1 MWAKWYPDWLQS
13 VKCARLRAAIRQDA
27 ARLGARLLTPPSRV
41 PNFSRSRPP
50 PLDSITSAIAT
61 ELLAG
66 LNEAQREAVLAT
78 NGPVLVVAGPG
89 SGKTR
94 VLTHRIAYLMEVEQV
109 PGDRILAVTFT
120 NKAAREM
127 RARIEHLRQGRP
139 LDGITMG
146 TFHAFGARL
155 LRENPGIV
163 ADRLG
168 IMPQFSIYDDG
179 DQIETVKAAL
189 KSVGLDPKLYQPRRI
204 RARISAA
211 KSQLMSPDEFRDLAA
226 TYHEEV
232 IARVYKEYERLLRR
246 ASALDFDDLLTQPI
260 NLFEAAPHLLERY
273 QERYLHVMVDEYQD
287 TNRVQYVLVSALA
300 ERHRNL
306 FVVGDPDQSIY
317 GWRQADIRNILDF
330 EKDYPDARQIH
341 LELNYRSTARIVE
354 AADRVI
360 RENVA
365 RIDRRLRTENDDGE
379 QIVLRELSD
388 QGHEAQYITDEIR
401 RMAEIDGV
409 AYDDVAVMYRTTAQ
423 SRAIEEALRFR
434 GIAYQVIGGVRFY
447 ERKEVKDILAVLRL
461 LHNPADSIALERV
474 VGNLPIGRGLGPR
487 ALEEIRT
494 WAVTE
499 RRPMLEGFL
508 AIAGASDAE
517 STPALSGN
525 ARAAARR
532 VGSVIASLRDSA
544 ADTPLTGLF
553 DAIVDRTGYAATF
566 DRTEE
571 EDLDRW
577 ANILELRS
585 ELERLGDAPASET
598 LAPYLERVALVADV
612 DSLDTDERGR
622 VTLITLHSAKG
633 LEFPVVFVA
642 GVEEGLLPI
651 SRAVESEHLNPEE
664 MEEERRLFYVGM
676 TRAKRLLYL
685 TYASSRA
692 TYGRFGYSVPSRF
705 LQSIPDHLLRS
716 LGRRG
721 ALRPG
726 SASSLRDKVRGTD
739 STAPA
744 VFTMTYEPGQ
754 SVFHPKFG
762 EGQVIE
768 AKERGGDQEVAV
780 AFVRHGTK
788 RLLASLAAMDVIE

>member
-1 MWAKWYPDWLQS
+1 M
-13 VKCARLRAAIRQDA
+13 
-27 ARLGARLLTPPSRV
+27 
-41 PNFSRSRPP
+41 
-50 PLDSITSAIAT
+50 DSIASAAAT
-61 ELLAG
+61 ELLTG
-66 LNEAQREAVLAT
+66 LNDAQREAVLAVD
-78 NGPVLVVAGPG
+78 GPVLVVAGPG

-94 VLTHRIAYLMEVEQV
+94 VLTHRIAYLMEVLHV

-127 RARIEHLRQGRP
+127 RTRIEKLRQGRP
-139 LDGITMG
+139 LDGVVMG

-155 LRENPGIV
+155 LRENPGVV

-168 IMPQFSIYDDG
+168 ILPQFSIYDDG
-179 DQIETVKAAL
+179 DQVETVKAAL
-189 KSVGLDPKLYQPRRI
+189 KSVGLDPKLYQPRRL

-211 KSQLMSPDEFRDLAA
+211 KSQLIPPDEARNLAA
-226 TYHEEV
+226 TYDEEV
-232 IARVYKEYERLLRR
+232 IARVYAEYERLLRR
-246 ASALDFDDLLTQPI
+246 ANALDFDDLLTQPI
-260 NLFEAAPHLLERY
+260 NLFEAAPFLLERY
-273 QERYLHVMVDEYQD
+273 QERFLHILVDEYQD

-365 RIDRRLRTENDDGE
+365 RIDRRLRTDNDDGE
-379 QIVLRELSD
+379 PIVLRELSD
-388 QGHEAQYITDEIR
+388 QSHEAQFIADEVR
-401 RMAEIDGV
+401 RMVELGDAI
-409 AYDDVAVMYRTTAQ
+409 YDDAAVMYRTTAQ

-434 GIAYQVIGGVRFY
+434 GIPYQVIGGVRFY
-447 ERKEVKDILAVLRL
+447 ERKEIKDFLATLRL
-461 LHNPADSIALERV
+461 LHNPSDTVALERV

-487 ALEEIRT
+487 ALETIRA
-494 WAVTE
+494 WAAAE
-499 RRPMLEGFL
+499 RATMLDGFL
-508 AIAGASDAE
+508 TIAGAIHNDSVPVLAGA
-517 STPALSGN
+517 SKS
-525 ARAAARR
+525 AAQR
-532 VGSVIASLRDSA
+532 VGSVIAGLRELA
-544 ADTPLTGLF
+544 EDTPLTGLF
-553 DAIVDRTGYAATF
+553 DAIVERTGYGASL

-577 ANILELRS
+577 ANLLELRS
-585 ELERLGDAPASET
+585 ELERVGDAPARDT
-598 LAPYLERVALVADV
+598 IAAYLERVALVADV
-612 DSLDTDERGR
+612 DSLELDERGR

-651 SRAVESEHLNPEE
+651 SRAVESEHLRPEE
-664 MEEERRLFYVGM
+664 LEEERRLFYVGM
-676 TRAKRLLYL
+676 TRAERLLYL

-705 LQSIPDHLLRS
+705 LQSIPDHLLRT

-726 SASSLRDKVRGTD
+726 AAMGLRDKARSDSAYPTAASRGGTPVV
-739 STAPA
+739 TA
-744 VFTMTYEPGQ
+744 TTYIPGQ
-754 SVFHPKFG
+754 KVFHPKFG
-762 EGQVIE
+762 EGTVTEIT
-768 AKERGGDQEVAV
+768 ERRDDQEVAV
-780 AFVRHGTK
+780 DFVRHGAK
-788 RLLASLAAMDVIE
+788 RLLASLAAMDVIDHDGH

>member
-1 MWAKWYPDWLQS
+1 
-13 VKCARLRAAIRQDA
+13 
-27 ARLGARLLTPPSRV
+27 
-41 PNFSRSRPP
+41 
-50 PLDSITSAIAT
+50 
-61 ELLAG
+61 
-66 LNEAQREAVLAT
+66 
-78 NGPVLVVAGPG
+78 
-89 SGKTR
+89 
-94 VLTHRIAYLMEVEQV
+94 
-109 PGDRILAVTFT
+109 
-120 NKAAREM
+120 
-127 RARIEHLRQGRP
+127 
-139 LDGITMG
+139 
-146 TFHAFGARL
+146 
-155 LRENPGIV
+155 
-163 ADRLG
+163 
-168 IMPQFSIYDDG
+168 
-179 DQIETVKAAL
+179 
-189 KSVGLDPKLYQPRRI
+189 
-204 RARISAA
+204 
-211 KSQLMSPDEFRDLAA
+211 
-226 TYHEEV
+226 
-232 IARVYKEYERLLRR
+232 
-246 ASALDFDDLLTQPI
+246 
-260 NLFEAAPHLLERY
+260 
-273 QERYLHVMVDEYQD
+273 MVDEYQD

-388 QGHEAQYITDEIR
+388 QGHEAQFITDEIR
-401 RMAEIDGV
+401 RMAEIDDV

-423 SRAIEEALRFR
+423 SRAIEEALRLR
-434 GIAYQVIGGVRFY
+434 GIPYQVIGGVRFY
-447 ERKEVKDILAVLRL
+447 ERKEVKDILATLRL
-461 LHNPADSIALERV
+461 LHNPADAIALERV

-487 ALEEIRT
+487 ALQEIRT
-494 WAVTE
+494 WAVRE

-508 AIAGASDAE
+508 AIAGVGDIE
-517 STPALSGN
+517 STPDLSGN

-532 VGSVIASLRDSA
+532 VGSVIASLRDTA
-544 ADTPLTGLF
+544 VDTPLTGLF
-553 DAIVDRTGYAATF
+553 DAIVDRTGYGATF

-598 LAPYLERVALVADV
+598 IAPYLERVALVADV

-651 SRAVESEHLNPEE
+651 SRAVEREHLNPEE
-664 MEEERRLFYVGM
+664 LEEERRLFYVGM

-692 TYGRFGYSVPSRF
+692 SYGRFGYSVPSRF

-726 SASSLRDKVRGTD
+726 SAGSLRDKVRGSS
-739 STAPA
+739 STATAPE
-744 VFTMTYEPGQ
+744 VFAMTYEPGQ
-754 SVFHPKFG
+754 TVFHPKFG

-768 AKERGGDQEVAV
+768 ASERGGDQEVAV

-788 RLLASLAAMDVIE
+788 RLLASLAAMDVID

>member
-1 MWAKWYPDWLQS
+1 
-13 VKCARLRAAIRQDA
+13 
-27 ARLGARLLTPPSRV
+27 
-41 PNFSRSRPP
+41 
-50 PLDSITSAIAT
+50 
-61 ELLAG
+61 
-66 LNEAQREAVLAT
+66 
-78 NGPVLVVAGPG
+78 
-89 SGKTR
+89 
-94 VLTHRIAYLMEVEQV
+94 
-109 PGDRILAVTFT
+109 
-120 NKAAREM
+120 
-127 RARIEHLRQGRP
+127 
-139 LDGITMG
+139 
-146 TFHAFGARL
+146 
-155 LRENPGIV
+155 
-163 ADRLG
+163 
-168 IMPQFSIYDDG
+168 
-179 DQIETVKAAL
+179 
-189 KSVGLDPKLYQPRRI
+189 
-204 RARISAA
+204 
-211 KSQLMSPDEFRDLAA
+211 
-226 TYHEEV
+226 
-232 IARVYKEYERLLRR
+232 
-246 ASALDFDDLLTQPI
+246 
-260 NLFEAAPHLLERY
+260 
-273 QERYLHVMVDEYQD
+273 
-287 TNRVQYVLVSALA
+287 
-300 ERHRNL
+300 
-306 FVVGDPDQSIY
+306 
-317 GWRQADIRNILDF
+317 
-330 EKDYPDARQIH
+330 
-341 LELNYRSTARIVE
+341 
-354 AADRVI
+354 
-360 RENVA
+360 
-365 RIDRRLRTENDDGE
+365 
-379 QIVLRELSD
+379 
-388 QGHEAQYITDEIR
+388 
-401 RMAEIDGV
+401 
-409 AYDDVAVMYRTTAQ
+409 VMYRTTAQ

-434 GIAYQVIGGVRFY
+434 GIPYQVIGGVRFY
-447 ERKEVKDILAVLRL
+447 ERKEVKDILATLRL
-461 LHNPADSIALERV
+461 LHNPADTVALERV

-494 WAVTE
+494 WAVKE
-499 RRPMLEGFL
+499 RRPMLDGFL
-508 AIAGASDAE
+508 AIAAAGDAE
-517 STPALSGN
+517 STPSLSGN

-532 VGSVIASLRDSA
+532 VGSVIASLRDTA

-553 DAIVDRTGYAATF
+553 DAIVDRTGYGATF

-598 LAPYLERVALVADV
+598 IAPYLERVALVADV
-612 DSLDTDERGR
+612 DSLDADERGR

-726 SASSLRDKVRGTD
+726 SGGSLREKVRGTD

-744 VFTMTYEPGQ
+744 VFTITYEPGQ

>member
-1 MWAKWYPDWLQS
+1 MVTGPASERQTHRGRGGPAGRMQ
-13 VKCARLRAAIRQDA
+13 RAPMLDFFRP
-27 ARLGARLLTPPSRV
+27 RCGSRD
-41 PNFSRSRPP
+41 FRSRPP

-61 ELLAG
+61 ELLTG
-66 LNEAQREAVLAT
+66 LNDAQREAVLAT
-78 NGPVLVVAGPG
+78 SGPVLVVAGPG

-127 RARIEHLRQGRP
+127 RARIEQLRQGRP

-179 DQIETVKAAL
+179 DQTETVKAAL
-189 KSVGLDPKLYQPRRI
+189 KNVGLDPKLYQPRRL

-211 KSQLMSPDEFRDLAA
+211 KSQLISPDEFRNDAA
-226 TYHEEV
+226 AYHEEA
-232 IARVYKEYERLLRR
+232 IGRAYQGYGRLLRR

-260 NLFEAAPHLLERY
+260 NLFEEAPHLLERY

-379 QIVLRELSD
+379 QIVLRELTD
-388 QGHEAQYITDEIR
+388 QQHEAQFITDEIR
-401 RMAEIDGV
+401 RMAEMDGV

-434 GIAYQVIGGVRFY
+434 GIPYQVIGGVRFY
-447 ERKEVKDILAVLRL
+447 ERKEIKDILAALRL
-461 LHNPADSIALERV
+461 LHNPADAVALERII
-474 VGNLPIGRGLGPR
+474 GNLPFGKGLGPR
-487 ALEEIRT
+487 AIEIIRA
-494 WAVTE
+494 WAALE
-499 RRPMLEGFL
+499 RRSMLDGFL
-508 AIAGASDAE
+508 AVAGAISVDNV
-517 STPALSGN
+517 PALSGT
-525 ARAAARR
+525 ARAAGQK
-532 VGSVIASLRDSA
+532 VGTVLNALRTMTEDE
-544 ADTPLTGLF
+544 PLTELF
-553 DAIVDRTGYAATF
+553 DAIVDRTGYGATF
-566 DRTEE
+566 DRTVE

-577 ANILELRS
+577 ANVLELRS
-585 ELERLGDAPASET
+585 ELEKLGPDPARDT
-598 LAPYLERVALVADV
+598 LPQYLERVALVADV
-612 DSLDTDERGR
+612 DTLETDSRGK

-651 SRAVESEHLNPEE
+651 S
-664 MEEERRLFYVGM
+664 
-676 TRAKRLLYL
+676 
-685 TYASSRA
+685 
-692 TYGRFGYSVPSRF
+692 
-705 LQSIPDHLLRS
+705 
-716 LGRRG
+716 
-721 ALRPG
+721 
-726 SASSLRDKVRGTD
+726 
-739 STAPA
+739 
-744 VFTMTYEPGQ
+744 
-754 SVFHPKFG
+754 
-762 EGQVIE
+762 
-768 AKERGGDQEVAV
+768 
-780 AFVRHGTK
+780 
-788 RLLASLAAMDVIE
+788 

>member
-1 MWAKWYPDWLQS
+1 M
-13 VKCARLRAAIRQDA
+13 
-27 ARLGARLLTPPSRV
+27 
-41 PNFSRSRPP
+41 
-50 PLDSITSAIAT
+50 DSIAAAAAT

-66 LNEAQREAVLAT
+66 LNEAQGEAVLAVE
-78 NGPVLVVAGPG
+78 GPVLVVAGPG

-94 VLTHRIAYLMEVEQV
+94 VLTHRIAYLMDVLHV

-127 RARIEHLRQGRP
+127 RSRIERLRQGRP
-139 LDGITMG
+139 LDGVVMG

-155 LRENPGIV
+155 LRENPGVV

-168 IMPQFSIYDDG
+168 ILPQFSIYDDG
-179 DQIETVKAAL
+179 DQVETVKAAL
-189 KSVGLDPKLYQPRRI
+189 KSIGLDPKLYQPRRL

-211 KSQLMSPDEFRDLAA
+211 KSQLITPAEARNLAA
-226 TYHEEV
+226 TYDEEV
-232 IARVYKEYERLLRR
+232 IARVYAEYERLLRR

-273 QERYLHVMVDEYQD
+273 QERFLHILVDEYQD

-300 ERHRNL
+300 DRHRNL

-365 RIDRRLRTENDDGE
+365 RIDRRLRTDNDDGE
-379 QIVLRELSD
+379 PIMLRELND
-388 QGHEAQYITDEIR
+388 QAHEAQFIADEVR
-401 RMAEIDGV
+401 RMAELAGT

-434 GIAYQVIGGVRFY
+434 GIPYQVIGGVRFY
-447 ERKEVKDILAVLRL
+447 ERKEIKDVLAALRL
-461 LHNPADSIALERV
+461 LHNPADTIALERV

-487 ALEEIRT
+487 ALETIRD
-494 WAVTE
+494 WAVRE
-499 RRPMLEGFL
+499 RATMLDGFL
-508 AIAGASDAE
+508 ALAGAGHAHSA
-517 STPALSGN
+517 PALTGAS
-525 ARAAARR
+525 RSAAQR
-532 VGSVIASLRDSA
+532 VGSVIAALRDVA
-544 ADTPLTGLF
+544 EETPLTGVF
-553 DAIVDRTGYAATF
+553 DAIVERTGYGATF

-577 ANILELRS
+577 ANLLELRS
-585 ELERLGDAPASET
+585 ELERVGDAPARET
-598 LAPYLERVALVADV
+598 IAPYLERVALVADV
-612 DSLDTDERGR
+612 DSLEADERGR

-651 SRAVESEHLNPEE
+651 SRAIESEQLHPEE
-664 MEEERRLFYVGM
+664 LEEERRLFYVGM
-676 TRAKRLLYL
+676 TRAERLLYL

-705 LQSIPDHLLRS
+705 LQSIPDHLLRT

-726 SASSLRDKVRGTD
+726 AGGSLRDKVRGGT
-739 STAPA
+739 SAAGTGASGSPA
-744 VFTMTYEPGQ
+744 MVAITYAAGQ
-754 SVFHPKFG
+754 KVFHPKFG
-762 EGQVIE
+762 EGTVTE
-768 AKERGGDQEVAV
+768 TTERGDDQEVAV
-780 AFVRHGTK
+780 EFVRHGAK
-788 RLLASLAAMDVIE
+788 RLLASLAAMDIIDSDGDRDSD